1 MTRPTTA
8 SLSAY
13 DPPPVTEADMIA
25 SSGAVF
31 RPLIRSVFSDAP
43 QRGNEY
49 YLIHAVLTLWDE
61 NREMRRRIELL
72 EASAARNHGK
82 GRNETRA

>member
-61 NREMRRRIELL
+61 NREMRRRIEVL
-72 EASAARNHGK
+72 EAALSAQRKNGK
-82 GRNETRA
+82 VAAK